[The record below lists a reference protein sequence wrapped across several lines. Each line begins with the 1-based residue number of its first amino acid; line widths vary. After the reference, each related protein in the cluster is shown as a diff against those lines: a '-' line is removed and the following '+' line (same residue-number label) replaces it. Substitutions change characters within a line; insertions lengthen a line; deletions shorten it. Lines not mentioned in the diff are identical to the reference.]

1 MRYSRTL
8 VDKSI
13 LLGIFLAATLAVTGC
28 GNDPYVG
35 EHRENKSPQVWLSA
49 APPEGSTST
58 YRVHL
63 YWGGWDPD
71 GEVAYYEYAITNN
84 ESGIFDPADTTGRDN
99 WYKVYSNDSA
109 FTFTADQLADTCATS
124 LITEFQRSHTFFIR
138 AVDEEGLA
146 SEEPDYRSF
155 TALTLSPS
163 VRVLVPRRNAFTPAF
178 VPPITTFRWEAVD
191 YINTLQQTQDPD
203 SVRWILHPVEDS
215 EYGEAIDWIRQ
226 NPQAPEWSDWHYY
239 RAPLDSG
246 KFWTTRPVDFGSY
259 VFAIQAKDEAGAVTP
274 VFDEVYNVRRLLVSK
289 RTTGPLL
296 SVSNEFMGSVVTKV
310 VSIAPIIMDLPAGV
324 PMAFRWSANADDYGG
339 IVSGYRYGWDI
350 ADLTDDHQWE
360 VDYTPFTAES
370 AMSPAKR
377 FFFGVHTFTVEV
389 QDNSGARSRIEVKVN
404 IIQFTMHKNL
414 LLVDDYRE
422 IPGASGF
429 ELTKGAIPSDEE
441 HDEFWFEMLDEVE
454 DFSTETDV
462 LEVRG
467 GQVFPITLLAQY
479 KAIIWDV
486 LGGYDISASIRPLL
500 SSIINFRSKDPS
512 RNALQD
518 GGGKVQPNMLALFMA
533 AGGKVL
539 LCGSQPLTQSIN
551 SDFFGGPVKFPFVF
565 KYELEGDQS
574 GDYSGQI
581 DRNWFVGDQS
591 FGYRDACVNTIDVAL
606 PTYSAMRRKHTNGC
620 GVVLIRTGDP
630 VNDGLRECMSVD
642 DPAFPSLTLRPEVSS
657 SGRHFAPDHR
667 GINSELYNPPYFD
680 FCRLA
685 DTRECFEPI
694 YGHGCLNSSSSLYGA
709 PVAFWS
715 SQFADVVPVA
725 GDNPIAA
732 RSAFFGFEPVFFNP
746 DQVKLAIDRIVF
758 GEWELPRKPP
768 NPN

>member
-1 MRYSRTL
+1 MRYSQTL

-13 LLGIFLAATLAVTGC
+13 LLGISMAATLAVTGC

-71 GEVAYYEYAITNN
+71 GEVAYYEYAITDN
-84 ESGIFDPADTTGRDN
+84 ETGIFDPADTTGRDN
-99 WYKVYSNDSA
+99 WYKVYSNDS
-109 FTFTADQLADTCATS
+109 TFIFSADQLADTSATS

-178 VPPITTFRWEAVD
+178 VPPITTFHWEAVD

-215 EYGEAIDWIRQ
+215 EYGEAIDWIRR

-274 VFDEVYNVRRLLVSK
+274 VLDEVYNVRRLLVSK

-310 VSIAPIIMDLPAGV
+310 VSIAPTIMDLPAGV

-350 ADLTDDHQWE
+350 ADLSDDDQWE

-370 AMSPAKR
+370 AVSPAKR
-377 FFFGVHTFTVEV
+377 FFFGVHTFTIEV
-389 QDNSGARSRIEVKVN
+389 QDNSGSRSRIEIKIN

-441 HDEFWFEMLDEVE
+441 HDEFWIEMLDEVE

-486 LGGYDISASIRPLL
+486 LGGYDISASIRPML

-512 RNALQD
+512 RNAGQG

-539 LCGSQPLTQSIN
+539 LCGSQPLTQSISPN
-551 SDFFGGPVKFPFVF
+551 FFGAPVKFPIVF

-591 FGYRDACVNTIDVAL
+591 FGYRDACVNTMDVAL
-606 PTYSAMRRKHTNGC
+606 PTFSAMRRKHTNGC

-630 VNDGLRECMSVD
+630 VNDGLRECMSI
-642 DPAFPSLTLRPEVSS
+642 DPAFPSLTLRPAVSS

-667 GINSELYNPPYFD
+667 GIDSELYNPPYFD
-680 FCRLA
+680 FCHLA
-685 DTRECFEPI
+685 ETRECFEPI
-694 YGHGCLNSSSSLYGA
+694 YGHGCLNSSSALYGA

-715 SQFADVVPVA
+715 SQFADVVPIA
-725 GDNPIAA
+725 GDNPVAA

-746 DQVKLAIDRIVF
+746 DQVKLAINHIVF